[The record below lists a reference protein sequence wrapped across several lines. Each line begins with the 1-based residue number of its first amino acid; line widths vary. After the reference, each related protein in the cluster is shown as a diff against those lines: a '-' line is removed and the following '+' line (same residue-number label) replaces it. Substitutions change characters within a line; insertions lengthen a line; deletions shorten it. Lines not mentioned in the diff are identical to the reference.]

1 MNWKKR
7 IESAFEPARL
17 DDDVLE
23 ELAQHAAATYAA
35 ARAEGCDA
43 AHADARVD
51 RQIAAWTANPAL
63 LRRRPKREP
72 AVVPPAV
79 PGSPLGSI
87 LQDLRY
93 SWRLLRRQPA
103 YAALVVATMTM
114 GIASTTVLGS
124 VAYGVLLKPLP
135 WADAP
140 RLVRLYETRQGSTRR
155 LQPVMTNGLF
165 LAWRDAPSST
175 LDALGAW
182 SVRTA
187 ILSDG
192 ENAQQLRVAGVTP
205 GMIDLVGGRPAIG
218 RLFVDDDARAAG
230 AAAGSGGADAKGPP
244 QVAIISHGLWQQ
256 RFGGRA
262 DAIGQTLRLDGASY
276 EVVGVMPASFG
287 FPDRA
292 TRAWLPFLVRPMTVP
307 GRPGASLQMFQA
319 VGRMRDGVTPQQ
331 VAAEGTA
338 RGAAVPTN
346 NAVTMAVFGSNGALE
361 VTALPLLE
369 ALTGEVRPAILVML
383 AAVLLLLATATA
395 NVASLQLARATARRR
410 EMAVRAALGAGRGRL
425 VRQTLV
431 ENLLLGALGGLAGLA
446 LALAMHRALPSV
458 LPADFPRLEDL
469 AIDARLPLLALAVSI
484 GAGLG
489 CGLLPAIHV
498 ARTDLVPALVE
509 DSLAPVGGGLR
520 ARTARVRALIMAAQ
534 IAIAFVLL
542 AGASLLVRSFTGMMR
557 ADVGYD
563 ATSVLTARLILPDGD
578 YTPQRRQQTIDR
590 LMARVAS
597 IPSIRLAAYSTVL
610 PFTAGEMLASFPL
623 RGRDGKTIQVQ
634 TGARQVSAG
643 YFAAMGQKVV
653 EGREFTPEDS
663 AGSQEVA
670 IVNREFAR
678 KYLEGRALG
687 WSLPAAQGPDGKPRV
702 RPIVGVVQD
711 TVRRSITDTPQ
722 PEIYA
727 PAPQQPMLSSN
738 LHLILRTTTDPA
750 SIVPTLRS
758 LVRETAPAAPLE
770 SIMTMEDRLSESLAK
785 PRLYALLLGTF
796 AAFALAI
803 AGVGLFGILSYSVA
817 QRAREIGVRAALGAQ
832 VRDIVALV
840 LRQSL
845 AIAGTGVAAGIVA
858 SFWVTGALRR
868 FLYGVE
874 PRDAVSL
881 GLVAFTLLA
890 VAAVATIVPARRAA
904 RVDPVRVLRG

>member
-7 IESAFEPARL
+7 IESAFAPARP

-43 AHADARVD
+43 AEADRRVD

-72 AVVPPAV
+72 AVVPPA
-79 PGSPLGSI
+79 GSSSGLGSAMH
-87 LQDLRY
+87 DVRY
-93 SWRLLRRQPA
+93 AWRLIRRQPA
-103 YAALVVATMTM
+103 YAALVVATMAM
-114 GIASTTVLGS
+114 GIAATTVLGS

-155 LQPVMTNGLF
+155 LQAIITNGLF

-182 SVRTA
+182 SVRNV

-192 ENAQQLRVAGVTP
+192 EHAQQLRVAGVTP

-218 RLFVDDDARAAG
+218 RLFADDDAKAAPG
-230 AAAGSGGADAKGPP
+230 AP
-244 QVAIISHGLWQQ
+244 QVAIISYGLWQQ
-256 RFGGRA
+256 RFGGGA
-262 DAIGQTLRLDGASY
+262 DAIGRTLRLDGTTY
-276 EVVGVMPASFG
+276 TVVGVMPASFG
-287 FPDRA
+287 FPDRS

-307 GRPGASLQMFQA
+307 NQRGVSLQMFQA

-338 RGAAVPTN
+338 RGAAVPTH
-346 NAVTMAVFGSNGALE
+346 NAVTMAVFGSNGALD
-361 VTALPLLE
+361 VTALPLLD
-369 ALTGEVRPAILVML
+369 AMTGEVRPAILIML
-383 AAVLLLLATATA
+383 AAVVLLLVTATA

-410 EMAVRAALGAGRGRL
+410 EMAVRAALGAARGRL

-431 ENLLLGALGGLAGLA
+431 ENLLLGVLGGLAGLA
-446 LALAMHRALPSV
+446 LAIVMQRALPSV

-469 AIDARLPLLALAVSI
+469 AIDVRLPLLALTLSI
-484 GAGLG
+484 AAGLG
-489 CGLLPAIHV
+489 CGLLPALHV

-557 ADVGYD
+557 ADLGYD
-563 ATSVLTARLILPDGD
+563 AANVLTARLILPDGD
-578 YTPQRRQQTIDR
+578 YTPERRQQTIDR
-590 LMARVAS
+590 LMARLAS
-597 IPSIRLAAYSTVL
+597 IPSIRRAAYSTVL
-610 PFTAGEMLASFPL
+610 SFTPGEMLASFPL
-623 RGRDGKTIQVQ
+623 RKRDGSTIQVQ

-643 YFAAMGQKVV
+643 YFAAMGQNVV
-653 EGREFTPEDS
+653 DGREFTAGDS
-663 AGSQEVA
+663 SGSQEVVV
-670 IVNREFAR
+670 VNREFSR
-678 KYLEGRALG
+678 RYLDGRALG
-687 WSLPAAQGPDGKPRV
+687 WTLPGSAGPDGKPTA
-702 RPIVGVVQD
+702 RPIVGIVED

-722 PEIYA
+722 PDMYF
-727 PAPQQPMLSSN
+727 PAPQQPLLSSD
-738 LHLILRTTTDPA
+738 LHLILRTATDPE
-750 SIVPTLRS
+750 SIVPSLRS
-758 LVRETAPAAPLE
+758 LVRDTAPAAPLE

-803 AGVGLFGILSYSVA
+803 AGVGLFGILS
-817 QRAREIGVRAALGAQ
+817 
-832 VRDIVALV
+832 
-840 LRQSL
+840 
-845 AIAGTGVAAGIVA
+845 
-858 SFWVTGALRR
+858 
-868 FLYGVE
+868 
-874 PRDAVSL
+874 
-881 GLVAFTLLA
+881 
-890 VAAVATIVPARRAA
+890 
-904 RVDPVRVLRG
+904 